1 MMGLGRERRLNC
13 RLYVDRQA
21 DATVVEKLDRLL
33 VEKHFLN
40 QTELIKHGIELVYQ
54 EVYER
59 EDARDKS
66 DISNVD
72 LRKLAE
78 AIAGELKPGLRLLL
92 EGTEAR
98 LLEKISNENMHPKL
112 LKLESDTKKAGK
124 NRSEYLR
131 ELVKNS
137 KGVDTTF
144 VADRSTFIRQ
154 ITGIATNVNQIA
166 KVVNTQGFAY
176 SGDINGI
183 KRDLEDIKRLMQEVL
198 VTWQSLRYCI

>member
-1 MMGLGRERRLNC
+1 M
-13 RLYVDRQA
+13 A
-21 DATVVEKLDRLL
+21 DGSKR
-33 VEKHFLN
+33 
-40 QTELIKHGIELVYQ
+40 Y
-54 EVYER
+54 
-59 EDARDKS
+59 KS
-66 DISNVD
+66 DKKVYKVSF
-72 LRKLAE
+72 KLSE
-78 AIAGELKPGLRLLL
+78 
-92 EGTEAR
+92 TE
-98 LLEKISNENMHPKL
+98 L
-112 LKLESDTKKAGK
+112 LKLESDAKKAGK

-144 VADRSTFIRQ
+144 AADRSSFIRQ

-176 SGDINGI
+176 SSDINGI